1 MAMKKRPEQDLA
13 KKAKLFP
20 GYCVF
25 YCGFF
30 RDYIRC
36 QDELAQT
43 ETHYSDER
51 RRGEKS
57 GEPTK

>member
-43 ETHYSDER
+43 ETHCSDELDEGKNPASR
-51 RRGEKS
+51 PK
-57 GEPTK
+57 